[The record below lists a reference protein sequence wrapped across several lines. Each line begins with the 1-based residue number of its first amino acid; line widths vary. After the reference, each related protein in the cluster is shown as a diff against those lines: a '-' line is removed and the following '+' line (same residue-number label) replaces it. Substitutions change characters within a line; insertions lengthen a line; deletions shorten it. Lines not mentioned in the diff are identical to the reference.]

1 MKERFPA
8 LIALF
13 LLIVLVLGTWW
24 AAGYTQ
30 RAVDIDPPRRYTHE
44 MDAWARNFIMLR
56 TGPDGQ
62 PINRLQAVYGEHFPD
77 DDSYVLTDPR
87 AVGLRPG
94 TPVTVATGKQGIMYG
109 GGKRILLEHDA
120 HMHRQADNETPALD
134 VRSEKLEMLPDEDI
148 VFTDLPAVVVRG
160 QSQMQGKGMKYNN
173 RTRQLEVY
181 AATNVE
187 ISGAESQPRTRP
199 GAAAAPATNAPAARA
214 TGPGRAAPDNAQ
226 PTPAGQPSAAPANRS
241 TDTQP

>member
-44 MDAWARNFIMLR
+44 MDAWARNFTMLR
-56 TGPDGQ
+56 TGLDGQ

-109 GGKRILLEHDA
+109 GGKRILLEQDA
-120 HMHRQADNETPALD
+120 HMHRQADSDTPALD
-134 VRSEKLEMLPDEDI
+134 VRSEKLEMLPDDDVI
-148 VFTDLPAVVVRG
+148 FTDLPAVVVRG
-160 QSQMQGKGMKYNN
+160 QSQMQGTGMKYNN

-187 ISGAESQPRTRP
+187 ISGAESQPRARTGSPATPAEGASRP
-199 GAAAAPATNAPAARA
+199 GAAAPGATQAPS
-214 TGPGRAAPDNAQ
+214 
-226 PTPAGQPSAAPANRS
+226 AGQPKARPANRS
-241 TDTQP
+241 PETKP